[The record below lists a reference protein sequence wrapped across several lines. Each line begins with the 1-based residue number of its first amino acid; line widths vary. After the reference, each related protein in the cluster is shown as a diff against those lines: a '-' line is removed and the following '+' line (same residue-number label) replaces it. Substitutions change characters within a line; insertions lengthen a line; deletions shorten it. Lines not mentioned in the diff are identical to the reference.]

1 MTVHSHS
8 DRLIRSSRRNP
19 CPVCQRVRDADCAFS
34 PDRARVIWVICHHPR
49 TDLIARVS
57 QVGEYTFWGNTR
69 DHRAAVF
76 LLDEFERRQW

>member
-19 CPVCQRVRDADCAFS
+19 CPECQRVKDADCAFS
-34 PDRARVIWVICHHPR
+34 PDRARVICHHPR

>member
-1 MTVHSHS
+1 MTHTHS

-19 CPVCQRVRDADCAFS
+19 CPVCQRVKDGDCAFS
-34 PDRARVIWVICHHPR
+34 PDRARVICHHPS

>member
-19 CPVCQRVRDADCAFS
+19 CPVCQRVKDGDCAFS
-34 PDRARVIWVICHHPR
+34 PDRARVFCHHSR

-76 LLDEFERRQW
+76 LLDEFDRRQW

>member
-1 MTVHSHS
+1 MAVHSHS

-19 CPVCQRVRDADCAFS
+19 CPVCQRVKDGDCAFS
-34 PDRARVIWVICHHPR
+34 PDRARVICHHPR